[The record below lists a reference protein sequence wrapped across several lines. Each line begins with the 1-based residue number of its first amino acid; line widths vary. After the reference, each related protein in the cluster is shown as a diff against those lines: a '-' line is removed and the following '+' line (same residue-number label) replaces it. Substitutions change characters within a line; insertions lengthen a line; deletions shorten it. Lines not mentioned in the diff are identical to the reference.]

1 MKNLKMLNHIQSLL
15 FGLCL
20 LLGLSSCN
28 EIKINPKELEKET
41 GTTGNTSN
49 IVFAGIDSIDQVT
62 DSTMRLN
69 WTNHADAS
77 AYQIYRMVSGIA
89 SYITTVAAPAST
101 ISLTAF
107 TPNTS
112 YTFRIRA
119 LDSTGAQD
127 VNTTTKTVSTNLAPN
142 VPSAIALQTP
152 SASPSLINTPIIRVS
167 GVKSGDVVKLF
178 TNSSCTTQVASG
190 TAAGTTID
198 LTTSALAT
206 ASYMFYANSTNSYAN
221 ASACSSATV
230 AYERAACP
238 TNFLEVPSNSN
249 VGTTTDFCVAKYEM
263 RCVGSSCPTSTPG
276 TNAVAT
282 SQAGG
287 TPWAFIT
294 HPDSITACSNLN
306 AINGVSNKYFLISN
320 PEWMTIARNIESV
333 DSNWSNGT
341 AGSGVLPIGWTD
353 LNSGAAPSTGA
364 GCLYNNGSDTCAATG
379 TFKYKRTHTLSNG
392 EVIWDLAGNVWEW
405 INWVVTP
412 ANKAYVAARPINTA
426 QGFEEF
432 RDLNV
437 NVGATDEMKPS
448 TWQPLFLTLTSA
460 DGIGRYDAGINSTG
474 GYAVRGGAFW
484 YGDSSGIFTLDVNS
498 DPSASY
504 SILGFR
510 CVYRF

>member
-1 MKNLKMLNHIQSLL
+1 MPTYRRSLL
-15 FGLCL
+15 LIFCL
-20 LLGLSSCN
+20 TLGLSSCN
-28 EIKINPKELEKET
+28 ELQVNPIKALEKET
-41 GTTGNTSN
+41 GTTETSA

-77 AYQIYRMVSGIA
+77 AYQIYRMVSGTP
-89 SYITTVAAPAST
+89 SYITTLAAPAST
-101 ISLTAF
+101 LTLTGF
-107 TPNTS
+107 IPNTS
-112 YTFRIRA
+112 YSFRVKT
-119 LDSTGAQD
+119 LDSTGVKDA
-127 VNTTTKTVSTNLAPN
+127 NTTIKTVTTNLAPN
-142 VPSAIALQTP
+142 VPSGIALQTP
-152 SASPSLINTPIIRVS
+152 SASPSLSSTPTIRVS

-178 TNSSCTTQVASG
+178 TNSSCTAEVASA

-198 LTTSALAT
+198 LTTSTLSTAT
-206 ASYMFYANSTNSYAN
+206 YAFYANSTNTYAH

-230 AYERAACP
+230 AYVRAACP
-238 TNFLEVPSNSN
+238 ANFLGIPFNTS
-249 VGTTTDFCVAKYEM
+249 VGTTTDFCVAQYEM

-276 TNAVAT
+276 ANAVAT
-282 SQAGG
+282 SQSSGE
-287 TPWAFIT
+287 PWTFIN

-341 AGSGVLPIGWTD
+341 AGSGVLPIGWTAG
-353 LNSGAAPSTGA
+353 NSVPAPSSDA
-364 GCLYNNGSDTCAATG
+364 SCLYNTGSDTCAAAG
-379 TFKYKRTHTLSNG
+379 PFKYRRTHTLTNG
-392 EVIWDLAGNVWEW
+392 EVIWDLSANVWEW
-405 INWVVTP
+405 VNWIVTP
-412 ANKAYVAARPINTA
+412 ANKAYVAARPINTP

-437 NVGATDEMKPS
+437 NIGATDEMKPS
-448 TWQPLFLTLTSA
+448 TWQPVFLNLTSA
-460 DGIGRYDAGINSTG
+460 DGIGRYDAGINSSG
-474 GYAVRGGAFW
+474 GYAVRGGSYW